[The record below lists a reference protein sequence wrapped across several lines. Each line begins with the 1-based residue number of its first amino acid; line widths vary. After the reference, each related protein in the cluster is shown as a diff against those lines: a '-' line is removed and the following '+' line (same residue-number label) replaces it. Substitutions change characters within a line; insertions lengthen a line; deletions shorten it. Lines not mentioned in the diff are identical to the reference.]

1 MWCDADA
8 ALVLYTSGF
17 EYNVPQSPSLYC
29 TALHISTPFSTV
41 SLQQRGPAN
50 QCFHVHFPLRKG
62 NSMCPFTWH
71 ILQCMFSF
79 LSHSPLFPIQNKR
92 RITYLYLKGKT
103 KEELGICFSIM
114 TWFDFALT
122 SFLGFSLAY
131 SLCVLASSFVG
142 YCNFCGR
149 QEAILL
155 DLLYD
160 KVMVVV
166 FNSWPFL
173 PCSLP
178 LY

>member
-1 MWCDADA
+1 MFPC
-8 ALVLYTSGF
+8 ALPIEKGK
-17 EYNVPQSPSLYC
+17 
-29 TALHISTPFSTV
+29 
-41 SLQQRGPAN
+41 
-50 QCFHVHFPLRKG
+50 FHVTIYLAYIAMYVFIFIT
-62 NSMCPFTWH
+62 FT
-71 ILQCMFSF
+71 
-79 LSHSPLFPIQNKR
+79 PFPIQNKR

>member
-1 MWCDADA
+1 MVMEEVERWRMMFCEVAGMEWEWHLPIDVLRDRQVYLFIWVRTIYYTCDVMQMQLLYCT
-8 ALVLYTSGF
+8 LVVLSIMCPR
-17 EYNVPQSPSLYC
+17 VQAC

-114 TWFDFALT
+114 T
-122 SFLGFSLAY
+122 
-131 SLCVLASSFVG
+131 
-142 YCNFCGR
+142 
-149 QEAILL
+149 
-155 DLLYD
+155 
-160 KVMVVV
+160 
-166 FNSWPFL
+166 
-173 PCSLP
+173 
-178 LY
+178 